1 MMRAAEEKFSDIAS
15 AELREFARSL
25 PMSLLRARERVMDE
39 FRPHLR
45 ALGVTEQQWRVLRA
59 LSGGL
64 QWRLNELAEHTQI
77 SMPSL
82 SRIVPVLVAK
92 GWLVRRADDIDGRS
106 SRVALTSNGQAF
118 FDSGAE
124 KSETI
129 YREIEDRF
137 GRARMDALYQLLD
150 ELNACLAR
158 P

>member
-1 MMRAAEEKFSDIAS
+1 MRAAEEKFSDIAS

-39 FRPHLR
+39 LPPHQPGR
-45 ALGVTEQQWRVLRA
+45 GVSEHQWRVFRA
-59 LSGGL
+59 VSGGL
-64 QWRLNELAEHTQI
+64 EWRLNELAEHTQI

>member
-1 MMRAAEEKFSDIAS
+1 MTNLAA
-15 AELREFARSL
+15 
-25 PMSLLRARERVMDE
+25 MSLLALLVGLFLIYNSVSFSVLQRRALIGN
-39 FRPHLR
+39 LR

-64 QWRLNELAEHTQI
+64 EWRLNELAEHTQI

-82 SRIVPVLVAK
+82 SRIVPVLIEK
-92 GWLVRRADDIDGRS
+92 GLLLRRADDRDGRS
-106 SRVALTSNGQAF
+106 SKVALTSNGQAF

-129 YREIEDRF
+129 YRAIEDRF